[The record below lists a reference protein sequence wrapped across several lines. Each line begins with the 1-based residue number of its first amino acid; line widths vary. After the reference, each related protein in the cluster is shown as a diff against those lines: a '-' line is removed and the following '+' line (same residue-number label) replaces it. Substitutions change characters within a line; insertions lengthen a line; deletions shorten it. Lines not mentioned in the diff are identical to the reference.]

1 MGADGFAHIDSVTI
15 NGTVYHYDAS
25 NPIINVT
32 TGLGNA
38 LTLNLATGDY
48 TYKVQTSVSSTASET
63 FVYLLADRDG
73 DTVQSSLTLNV
84 ERSTVVVGSN
94 SADTLNGSNAPD
106 FFIGRSG
113 DDTITGSAG
122 ADRIHGNDGNDNL
135 SGGAGNDVLHGGA
148 GNDILDGGA
157 GNDVLIGGVGN
168 DTLTGGLG
176 SDVFQWSFADAG
188 TSAATRAVDTIK
200 DFNVTAASAGGDV
213 LDLRD
218 LLGSETTAT
227 LANYLDF
234 DTSTANTVIR
244 ISPTGNFA
252 NGTYAANSD
261 FQQIVLEGVNIR
273 TGLGLAAN
281 ATDTQ
286 IITKLIQDGKLLVD
300 NG

>member
-1 MGADGFAHIDSVTI
+1 
-15 NGTVYHYDAS
+15 
-25 NPIINVT
+25 
-32 TGLGNA
+32 
-38 LTLNLATGDY
+38 
-48 TYKVQTSVSSTASET
+48 
-63 FVYLLADRDG
+63 
-73 DTVQSSLTLNV
+73 
-84 ERSTVVVGSN
+84 VVGTSKN
-94 SADTLNGSNAPD
+94 DVLRGTAKADKLNGK
-106 FFIGRSG
+106 
-113 DDTITGSAG
+113 
-122 ADRIHGNDGNDNL
+122 
-135 SGGAGNDVLHGGA
+135 AGNDRLLGLG
-148 GNDILDGGA
+148 GNDILIGGP